1 MMKIFV
7 TLFLVTLAVNTLAQD
22 PHFSQ
27 FFSSPMTL
35 NPAFTGKFDGQV
47 RAAVN
52 YRNQWP
58 TINQA
63 YETGTASVDFPILA
77 SHIPSTDTWGLGFM
91 GYTDKSAAGAVAFN
105 YFSVSTAYH
114 KGLDEDGFH
123 QLGAGFQVTYSN
135 MLINTSKLTF
145 QDQLTPFGFTKPT
158 EEIFNTSTLKANY
171 VDVNA
176 GILYTASTSDNNN
189 FYAGVSLYHINRPKQ
204 EFTGINYNLYPRATF
219 HAGGY
224 FPASELLTI
233 HLSGLYSTQASAH
246 EALLGG
252 AMQFLASDAN
262 VDQPTSFYGGCWVR
276 LGDAIIPYVGLE
288 FSGMRVGISYDIN
301 TSSLKTASESQ
312 GGIEVSLIYIKQKPE
327 GKGLPC
333 PKF

>member
-1 MMKIFV
+1 MMKFFA
-7 TLFLVTLAVNTLAQD
+7 TLLFTLLALNAMTQD

-35 NPAFTGKFDGQV
+35 NPAFTGKFDGEV
-47 RAAVN
+47 RAAAN

-58 TINQA
+58 TINRA
-63 YETGTASVDFPILA
+63 YETGTVSVDFPIL
-77 SHIPSTDTWGLGFM
+77 SNHIPSTDTWGVVLM

-105 YFSVSTAYH
+105 YFSLSTAYH
-114 KGLDEDGFH
+114 KGLDEDGYK

-145 QDQLTPFGFTKPT
+145 EDQLTSSGFTKPT
-158 EEIFNTSTLKANY
+158 EEVFNNSTLKANY

-176 GILYTASTSDNNN
+176 GILYTASTTDKNN

-204 EFTGINYNLYPRATF
+204 EFTGVNYNLYPRATL

-224 FPASELLTI
+224 FPASDVVTI
-233 HLSGLYSTQASAH
+233 HLSGLYSTQAGAH
-246 EALLGG
+246 ETLLGG
-252 AMQFLASDAN
+252 AVQLLASDPAAEK
-262 VDQPTSFYGGCWVR
+262 PTSFYGGGWVR
-276 LGDAIIPYVGLE
+276 FGDALIPYIGLE
-288 FSGMRVGISYDIN
+288 FSDLRVGVSYDIN
-301 TSSLKTASESQ
+301 ISDLKTASESR
-312 GGIEVSLIYIKQKPE
+312 GGVEISLIYIKHHADS
-327 GKGLPC
+327 KGLPC

>member
-1 MMKIFV
+1 MKFFITIF
-7 TLFLVTLAVNTLAQD
+7 FIALASTVIGQD

-35 NPAFTGKFDGQV
+35 NPAFTGKFDGV
-47 RAAVN
+47 MRAAVN

-58 TINQA
+58 TINRA
-63 YETGTASVDFPILA
+63 YETGTASVDFPIMA
-77 SHIPSTDTWGLGFM
+77 KQIASTDTWGLGFM

-114 KGLDEDGFH
+114 KGLDEDGYK

-145 QDQLTPFGFTKPT
+145 EDQLTSAGFTKPT
-158 EEIFNTSTLKANY
+158 SEIFNNSTLKSNY
-171 VDVNA
+171 IDVNA
-176 GILYTASTSDNNN
+176 GLLYTASTTDRNN
-189 FYAGVSLYHINRPKQ
+189 YYVGVSLYHINRPKQ
-204 EFTGINYNLYPRATF
+204 EFTGINYNLYPRATI

-224 FPASELLTI
+224 FPVGEVTTL
-233 HLSGLYSTQASAH
+233 HLSGLYSTQAGAH

-252 AMQFLASDAN
+252 AMQFVAGDPTG
-262 VDQPTSFYGGCWVR
+262 DKPTSFYGGGWIR
-276 LGDAIIPYVGLE
+276 FGDALIPYVGLE
-288 FSGMRVGISYDIN
+288 YGDLRAGVSYDIN
-301 TSSLKTASESQ
+301 ISDLKTASESR
-312 GGIEVSLIYIKQKPE
+312 GGIEVSLIYIMHAPE
-327 GKGLPC
+327 SKGLPC